1 MRRRHGKRGA
11 TLSLVVVTTL
21 VILVL
26 GMGIFFLTKLLGGA
40 RELQNATD
48 SGNLNVAKQSLRYPS
63 LKLFSSSG
71 PYDMS
76 GPRLA
81 LVQQN
86 FGQLKDPATSELD
99 LLTYNRAVGQ
109 ALLVAM
115 NASSDTNPLGVSDA
129 KTLIDLLA
137 NPNDGIGKALANK
150 LAGDQQM
157 DISFKNL
164 AQIASIRML
173 NTNGT
178 TPGNVSAVKDISYMA
193 PSTATNLQLN
203 PATLPP
209 AFNNPSFL
217 GNNLVSQ
224 AGSTY
229 LKGYSFIDIPSVTD
243 NAGFPLMGVP
253 LRPMTNPHLVSDYD
267 FKRLKPSPLAGG
279 SGAVASR
286 IPPNAFKSGGS
297 GFEAHQ
303 GQQAGA
309 ISCAIAGTVAFQ
321 GQFTAS
327 IPCGFIAVMNGPGQ
341 SPSSGT
347 GPLNT
352 QAPAA
357 GLVANAYGGGG
368 RDIFAD
374 VLMYNTV
381 YVTANG
387 AMSQNPQK
395 IVDIQN
401 WKKTQIQA
409 GNPST
414 PVPASLA
421 DGLDGPSPKQSYA
434 DGIQPNETPSACT
447 NTNSSVGEPGYNPNC
462 VNNLASMAAVYGT
475 NLPSQGGAGQLNGL
489 MALEREKAG
498 VITARPGGG
507 PAVISDL
514 PASANG
520 GVCTGLKAFP
530 LAISNSE
537 PIQFGQVG
545 TIGSLLASFSQYPQT
560 AAAESQV
567 YSIMTLKL
575 RQIKP
580 NASAADIQSVLNAPL
595 PMGAQRYI
603 WLDNN
608 GSFKVTDQGN
618 LPTWINASSITADGS
633 SIHADTRVNGND
645 LPVVPAYVNIP
656 GEEGFPN
663 PWDCNGVAS
672 YRNNLDWTNSS
683 GFNCLQGIL
692 RFSNCAFDAGQPWHC
707 PC

>member
-21 VILVL
+21 VIMVI
-26 GMGIFFLTKLLGGA
+26 GMGIFFLSKLLGGA

-63 LKLFSSSG
+63 LKLFNNG
-71 PYDMS
+71 PFDMS

-81 LVQQN
+81 MAQQN
-86 FGQLKDPATSELD
+86 FGQLRDPVTNELD

-109 ALLVAM
+109 AMLVAM
-115 NASSDTNPLGVSDA
+115 NASSDTNPMGVADA

-137 NPNDGIGKALANK
+137 NPNDGIGRALANK

-157 DISFKNL
+157 DVSFKNL

-173 NTNGT
+173 NNGVA
-178 TPGNVSAVKDISYMA
+178 PGNVSSVKDISYMA
-193 PSTATNLQLN
+193 PNTATNLKLSPN
-203 PATLPP
+203 TIPP

-217 GNNLVSQ
+217 GNTLVSQ

-243 NAGFPLMGVP
+243 SSSFPLMGVP

-267 FKRLKPSPLAGG
+267 FGRLKPSPLAGG
-279 SGAVASR
+279 GGAVASR

-297 GFEAHQ
+297 GWESHQ
-303 GQQAGA
+303 GKTAGA
-309 ISCAIAGTVAFQ
+309 ISCAIAGTVAVA
-321 GQFTAS
+321 GEFTAS

-341 SPSSGT
+341 SPLSGT
-347 GPLNT
+347 GPVNT

-357 GLVANAYGGGG
+357 GLNANGYGGGG

-401 WKKTQIQA
+401 WKKQQALA
-409 GNPST
+409 GNPTT
-414 PVPASLA
+414 PVPANLA
-421 DGLDGPSPKQSYA
+421 DGLDGPSPKQSFA

-447 NTNSSVGEPGYNPNC
+447 NTNSAAGEPGYNPNC

-498 VITARPGGG
+498 VINPRPGGG
-507 PAVISDL
+507 PAVINDL
-514 PASANG
+514 PASASG

-530 LAISNSE
+530 TAIGPND

-545 TIGSLLASFSQYPQT
+545 TIGSLLTSFSQYPQT
-560 AAAESQV
+560 SAAESQV

-580 NASAADIQSVLNAPL
+580 TASAAEIQAVFNAPL
-595 PMGAQRYI
+595 PMGAQRFI
-603 WLDNN
+603 WLDSN
-608 GSFKVTDQGN
+608 GTFKVTDQGN
-618 LPTWINASSITADGS
+618 LPTWINATSITADGS
-633 SIHADTRVNGND
+633 SIHADTRVNGVD

-656 GEEGFPN
+656 GEQGFPN

-692 RFSNCAFDAGQPWHC
+692 RFSNCAYDAGQPWHC